1 MFAGSEA
8 LRSQKLE
15 DFVVGLVGFKGVV
28 SVQQFAEC
36 GLTAWLG

>member
-15 DFVVGLVGFKGVV
+15 DFVVGLVGFNV
-28 SVQQFAEC
+28 SVEC
-36 GLTAWLG
+36 SDLQSVG